1 MDGPTRDERIVLIMA
16 AEAENERFVTLP
28 AENGQWEI
36 HDIVE
41 GKTYVLGGSIQRAI
55 CECVAQILNQT
66 ITNNNE

>member
-1 MDGPTRDERIVLIMA
+1 MDGPTRNSRIVLIMA
-16 AEAENERFVTLP
+16 AEAENERFVALP

-36 HDIVE
+36 QDIVE
-41 GKTYVLGGSIQRAI
+41 GKGYILGESIQRAI